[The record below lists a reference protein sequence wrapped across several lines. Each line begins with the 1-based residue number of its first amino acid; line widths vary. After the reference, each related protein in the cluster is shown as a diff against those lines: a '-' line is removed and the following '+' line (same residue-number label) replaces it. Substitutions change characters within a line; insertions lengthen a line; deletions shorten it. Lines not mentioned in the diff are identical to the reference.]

1 MTNRGRPWRRLAC
14 GLALSA
20 LAAGCAET
28 QSVVHTAKR
37 LGKAESGE
45 RERAEGVYKIGNPYQ
60 IKGVWYYPA
69 VDYDYDESGIASWY
83 GDPFHGRKTANGE
96 TYDMNALTAAHKTLP
111 MPSAVR
117 VTNLDNGRSMVLRIN
132 DRGPYARGR
141 IIDLS
146 RRSAQLLGFYE
157 KGTARVR
164 VRILADESR
173 AIAAR
178 MTGKTVLAAADSP
191 ITVDKVPAPTVAS
204 DALPPP
210 PGASAAPARPRKHV
224 SPSARRTTAAA
235 SSKLSPVN
243 GTVIAEPI
251 EVTQIYIQAGA
262 FSQFTNAN
270 QVRARLSSVGPVRI
284 SPVLVDGRDLFRVR
298 LGPILSV
305 GEADRLLERIIGAG
319 YPQARVIVD

>member
-1 MTNRGRPWRRLAC
+1 MTVRCRMWRRLAC

-20 LAAGCAET
+20 FAAGCAET
-28 QSVVHTAKR
+28 QFVAHTAKR
-37 LGKAESGE
+37 LGKAESEDGD
-45 RERAEGVYKIGNPYQ
+45 RPQGIYKIGNPYQ

-69 VDYDYDESGIASWY
+69 VDYTYDETGIASWY

-96 TYDMNALTAAHKTLP
+96 TYDMNALTAAHRTLP

-146 RRSAQLLGFYE
+146 RRSAQLLGLF
-157 KGTARVR
+157 KNGTARVR

-191 ITVDKVPAPTVAS
+191 ITVDSVPAPTVAS

-210 PGASAAPARPRKHV
+210 PGASAAPARPRIHA
-224 SPSARRTTAAA
+224 PPLARRATASA
-235 SSKLSPVN
+235 SPEASPVN
-243 GTVIAEPI
+243 GTVIAEP
-251 EVTQIYIQAGA
+251 VKDTHIYIQAGA

-270 QVRARLSSVGPVRI
+270 RVRARLSSVGPVRI
-284 SPVLVDGRDLFRVR
+284 SSVLVDGRDLYRVR
-298 LGPILSV
+298 LGPVLSV
-305 GEADRLLERIIGAG
+305 GEADRLLEQIIGAG